1 MRAPTPK
8 FPESESA
15 TDSRTGHGVT
25 PPRTHL
31 VVHVPPIL
39 VRRDAPTNPRGTRLV
54 VPAGRV
60 GLGGR
65 MRRRRRL
72 YPGDPASGSWTK
84 VFRGRRERAHAWRW
98 RGGGAC
104 AERGTR
110 AAHAQWQAAALAE
123 LGDGGG
129 GGGGAERVRVARE
142 PPARAQCDPDPAR
155 PPARHGQRGQP
166 GGRRWRR
173 AAAARR
179 LRPRPGPRCRE
190 AAFSTGRRRTAPG
203 DRRGAGDRRTSG
215 SRPRAWGWP
224 GQVSARHSSLGR
236 GQEGTGVCSLRRR
249 PVLGPTTLRS
259 SLDSEVGRPAAL

>member
-98 RGGGAC
+98 RGGGGVCREGHASRAC
-104 AERGTR
+104 AVAGGGASRAGRWRRRRRRSGACESRPGAAGPGPVRPRPRPPACPPWATR
-110 AAHAQWQAAALAE
+110 PAWRAALATGRCRPE
-123 LGDGGG
+123 
-129 GGGGAERVRVARE
+129 APA
-142 PPARAQCDPDPAR
+142 PARAPVPGSRLQHWQAEDSSRRQAGRGR
-155 PPARHGQRGQP
+155 PPDQRVQAPGLGVARAGK
-166 GGRRWRR
+166 R
-173 AAAARR
+173 AAQ
-179 LRPRPGPRCRE
+179 LP
-190 AAFSTGRRRTAPG
+190 
-203 DRRGAGDRRTSG
+203 GAGAGGHG
-215 SRPRAWGWP
+215 S
-224 GQVSARHSSLGR
+224 V
-236 GQEGTGVCSLRRR
+236 
-249 PVLGPTTLRS
+249 
-259 SLDSEVGRPAAL
+259 